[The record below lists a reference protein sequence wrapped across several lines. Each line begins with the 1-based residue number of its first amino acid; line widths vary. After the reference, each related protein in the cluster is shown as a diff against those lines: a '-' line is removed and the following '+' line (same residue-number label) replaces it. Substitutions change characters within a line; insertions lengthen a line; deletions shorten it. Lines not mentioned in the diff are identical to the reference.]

1 MTDEKLYAI
10 WNTTPHSID
19 RLRMIAEF
27 GRTLYR
33 MGQEEMR
40 ERAAALIEQHQESDS
55 NTQGKHLTTRIED
68 NLAGVV
74 YAVGIRA
81 LEVEP

>member
-10 WNTTPHSID
+10 WNATPHSID
-19 RLRMIAEF
+19 KLRMIAEF

-40 ERAAALIEQHQESDS
+40 ERAADVCSLDPHATNEWIYE
-55 NTQGKHLTTRIED
+55 KI
-68 NLAGVV
+68 
-74 YAVGIRA
+74 IR
-81 LEVEP
+81 LETKP

>member
-1 MTDEKLYAI
+1 MSDEQLYAI
-10 WNTTPHSID
+10 WNATPHSID
-19 RLRMIAEF
+19 KLRMIAEF

-40 ERAAALIEQHQESDS
+40 ERAAIVAKNGLPPDHYLPDE
-55 NTQGKHLTTRIED
+55 
-68 NLAGVV
+68 
-74 YAVGIRA
+74 IRA